1 MTMPLVRIALDPAMI
16 APRPVEDGLRAA
28 VAAGYRAVELGNRPD
43 FVPAFGAPVTSVHK
57 LRRVAGLAAG
67 LGLEI
72 ASLAVIQAWSS
83 PDEPSRRRA
92 VGWWRDGIAAAA
104 AIGASR
110 INTELSGDPGRPEA
124 SRDAFLRSL
133 AELRPDLLD
142 AGITVAVEPHPG
154 DFIETTQGAIGLL
167 EAADVPGLRYL
178 HCIPHT
184 FHLGGTARE
193 QVSRAAGRFDHVH
206 LADTFRPERTILNPA
221 SPQVRVHQHLDLGQ
235 GEIDFDEVARA
246 LGEIGFEGLV
256 TVQVFAW
263 PDRAETS
270 FAVGREAAE
279 RFVATIEGTRPGG
292 GSDARV
298 R

>member
-1 MTMPLVRIALDPAMI
+1 MPLVRIALDPAMI

-43 FVPAFGAPVTSVHK
+43 FVPAFGAPVTSVPE

-67 LGLEI
+67 LGVEI

-83 PDEPSRRRA
+83 PDEATRRRA

-104 AIGASR
+104 AIGAPR
-110 INTELSGDPGRPEA
+110 INSELSGDPARPDA

-133 AELRPDLLD
+133 GELRRDLVD
-142 AGITVAVEPHPG
+142 AGVTVAVEPHPG
-154 DFIETTQGAIGLL
+154 DFIETTDAAIELL
-167 EAADVPGLRYL
+167 EAADLDGLHYL
-178 HCIPHT
+178 HCIPHA

-193 QVSRAAGRFDHVH
+193 QVVRAAGRLDHVH

-221 SPQVRVHQHLDLGQ
+221 SPQVRIHQHLDPGQ
-235 GEIDFDEVARA
+235 GEIDFDVVARA

-263 PDRAETS
+263 PERAEAS
-270 FAVGREAAE
+270 FAAGREAAE
-279 RFVATIEGTRPGG
+279 RFVATIEGARPDG
-292 GSDARV
+292 APTPRTAA
-298 R
+298 